1 MNSLHLLPLGAKT
14 APPGSIGG
22 KPPVGEALS
31 SIKKVPLAIGP
42 ASNAA
47 PAAGPAPKPT
57 VPAGAEQLAQARAN
71 TVQAAEDRKAQAEKA
86 AAAAK
91 AAAEA
96 KKEAAELANGTL
108 EREVGLVEGTM
119 KVFVDLVDPVRKKSV
134 FRVFGPE
141 EASTPVE
148 APAPKSTGV
157 VTNAYTRNTA
167 PLPLKDVGIA

>member
-1 MNSLHLLPLGAKT
+1 MNALQLFPPGAKT
-14 APPGSIGG
+14 APPVSIGG

-31 SIKKVPLAIGP
+31 APKKVPLSVGSAT
-42 ASNAA
+42 NAA
-47 PAAGPAPKPT
+47 PVAGAAPKPI
-57 VPAGAEQLAQARAN
+57 VPNGAEQLAQARAN

-91 AAAEA
+91 EAAEA
-96 KKEAAELANGTL
+96 KKEAAELASGAL

-141 EASTPVE
+141 EASAPVE
-148 APAPKSTGV
+148 TPAPKSTGV
-157 VTNAYTRNTA
+157 TNAYTRNAA
-167 PLPLKDVGIA
+167 PMPLKDVGIA